1 MKRLRE
7 IIAGQTV
14 FCLPR
19 GTSCLEAARYM
30 TERQVGAVPVLEGD
44 LVVGLFSERDLMSR
58 VVARG
63 LDPRT
68 TPIGQVMTKDVLV
81 GQADEPVDTALAKMK
96 QKKIRHLPVIDG
108 NQLIGMASLP
118 DLLQLEVTLKDE
130 EIQHLTAYIHY
141 VPPGAARRAGAGTG
155 S

>member
-1 MKRLRE
+1 S
-7 IIAGQTV
+7 V

-58 VVARG
+58 VVGRG

-81 GQADEPVDTALAKMK
+81 GEADEPVQTALAKMK
-96 QKKIRHLPVIDG
+96 QKNIRHLPVIDG

-141 VPPGAARRAGAGTG
+141 VPPGASRRAGAGSG
-155 S
+155 E

>member
-7 IIAGQTV
+7 IIAGQNV

-44 LVVGLFSERDLMSR
+44 LVVGIFSERDLMSR

-68 TPIGQVMTKDVLV
+68 TPIGQAMTKEILV
-81 GQADEPVDTALAKMK
+81 GEADEPVETALAKMK
-96 QKKIRHLPVIDG
+96 QKNIRHLPVIDG

-130 EIQHLTAYIHY
+130 EIQNLNAYIHY
-141 VPPGAARRAGAGTG
+141 VPPGAARRAGTG
-155 S
+155 SGS

>member
-7 IIAGQTV
+7 IIAGQSV

-30 TERQVGAVPVLEGD
+30 TERQLGAVPVLEGD
-44 LVVGLFSERDLMSR
+44 LVVGIFSERDLMNR
-58 VVARG
+58 VVGRG

-81 GQADEPVDTALAKMK
+81 GEADEPVQTALAKMK
-96 QKKIRHLPVIDG
+96 QKNIRHLPVIDG

-141 VPPGAARRAGAGTG
+141 VPPGASRRAGAGSG
-155 S
+155 E

>member
-1 MKRLRE
+1 MKRLRD

-30 TERQVGAVPVLEGD
+30 AERQLGAVPVLEGD
-44 LVVGLFSERDLMSR
+44 LVVGIFSERDLMSR

-63 LDPRT
+63 LDPKT
-68 TPIGQVMTKDVLV
+68 IPIGQVMTKEIVV
-81 GQADEPVDTALAKMK
+81 GEANEAVETALAKMK
-96 QKKIRHLPVIDG
+96 QMNVRHLPVVDG

-118 DLLQLEVTLKDE
+118 DLLLLEVTLKDE
-130 EIQHLTAYIHY
+130 EIRLLNAYIHY
-141 VPPGAARRAGAGTG
+141 VPPGASRGASGGGAT
-155 S
+155 

>member
-7 IIAGQTV
+7 IIAGQSV

-30 TERQVGAVPVLEGD
+30 TERQLGAVPVLEGD
-44 LVVGLFSERDLMSR
+44 LVVGIFSERDLMNR
-58 VVARG
+58 VVGRG

-81 GQADEPVDTALAKMK
+81 GEADEAVETALAKMK
-96 QKKIRHLPVIDG
+96 QKNIRHLPVIDG

-141 VPPGAARRAGAGTG
+141 VPPGASRRAGAGSG
-155 S
+155 E

>member
-1 MKRLRE
+1 MKRLRD
-7 IIAGQTV
+7 IIAGQSV

-30 TERQVGAVPVLEGD
+30 AERRVGAVPVLEGD
-44 LVVGLFSERDLMSR
+44 LVVGIFSERDLMSR

-68 TPIGQVMTKDVLV
+68 TPIGQAMTKEVV
-81 GQADEPVDTALAKMK
+81 IGEADEAVETALAKMK
-96 QKKIRHLPVIDG
+96 QMNVRHLPVVDG

-118 DLLQLEVTLKDE
+118 DLLLLEVTLKE
-130 EIQHLTAYIHY
+130 EQIQMLNAYIHY
-141 VPPGAARRAGAGTG
+141 VPPGASQRAGTG
-155 S
+155 TG